1 MNLHRDAMQCA
12 NNATFFWC
20 PQPLS
25 LHCAPDGK
33 RRQRKGFRNKPRK
46 HVLFLSLS
54 PLIVV
59 KCAMIYFRLLSE
71 YIECGKETK
80 CVKNRYESSTYR
92 TIG

>member
-46 HVLFLSLS
+46 HVFVFI
-54 PLIVV
+54 IVS
-59 KCAMIYFRLLSE
+59 IDRSE
-71 YIECGKETK
+71 MCNDIF
-80 CVKNRYESSTYR
+80 
-92 TIG
+92 